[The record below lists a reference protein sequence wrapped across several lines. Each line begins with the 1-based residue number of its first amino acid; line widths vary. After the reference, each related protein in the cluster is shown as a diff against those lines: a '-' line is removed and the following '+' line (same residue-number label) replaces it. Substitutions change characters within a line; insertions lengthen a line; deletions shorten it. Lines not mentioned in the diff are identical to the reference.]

1 MEESHTKAHLKLLA
15 LVTCKKAPA
24 TLLLSLTRTHIM
36 VGMRGAYGGGGGGG
50 GHSNANESRPLGRAA
65 TAVAAPMT
73 TSTEIASMA
82 VHKVAPPPPQSTA
95 SKMKARVKETF
106 FPDDTFRG
114 FKGQPLGTQGLMAVK
129 YLFPILDWLPSYS
142 FSLFKSDLISGLT
155 IASLA
160 IPQARICYSLFHASA
175 SPP

>member
-15 LVTCKKAPA
+15 LVTCKQAQPP
-24 TLLLSLTRTHIM
+24 SLPHTRIM

-50 GHSNANESRPLGRAA
+50 GYSNGNESRPLGRAA

-73 TSTEIASMA
+73 SSME

-106 FPDDTFRG
+106 PDDPFRG
-114 FKGQPLGTQGLMAVK
+114 FKGQPLGTQWLMAVK

>member
-1 MEESHTKAHLKLLA
+1 MTSSME
-15 LVTCKKAPA
+15 
-24 TLLLSLTRTHIM
+24 
-36 VGMRGAYGGGGGGG
+36 
-50 GHSNANESRPLGRAA
+50 
-65 TAVAAPMT
+65 
-73 TSTEIASMA
+73 

-106 FPDDTFRG
+106 FPDDPFRG
-114 FKGQPLGTQGLMAVK
+114 FKGQPLGTQWLMAVK

-142 FSLFKSDLISGLT
+142 FSHFKSDLISGLT

-160 IPQARICYSLFHASA
+160 IPHARICYSLFHASA

>member
-1 MEESHTKAHLKLLA
+1 
-15 LVTCKKAPA
+15 
-24 TLLLSLTRTHIM
+24 M
-36 VGMRGAYGGGGGGG
+36 VGMRGAYGGGGY
-50 GHSNANESRPLGRAA
+50 SNGNESRPLGRAA

-73 TSTEIASMA
+73 SSME
-82 VHKVAPPPPQSTA
+82 VHKVAPPLPQSTA

-106 FPDDTFRG
+106 FPDDPFRG
-114 FKGQPLGTQGLMAVK
+114 FKGQPLGTQWLMAVK